1 MDAGQTAGG
10 LIVSALPGPDLPLPI
25 ERALADLA
33 PAGVILFDRNL
44 KTENQIRDLTGAIRE
59 VVGRPVLI
67 AVDLEGG
74 RVNRLK
80 HLHPAWAALPRGIQ
94 QASWERAKLEDL
106 WESVGQAL
114 VALGFDIDFH
124 PPVDLDDSDGTNA
137 IGDRSFGL
145 DPKRTAQTARAI
157 LVGLQRA
164 GIIGCLK
171 HYPGLGGTT
180 LDTHVGLASS
190 PLSKDELWERHAAP
204 YRELA
209 EIAPMIMTAHAHY
222 PAVDGP
228 EPLPAT
234 YSPRLLQ
241 EWLRDRIGYRSVII
255 SDDLEMGAVADGT
268 SAGKRAL
275 LALKAGCDLAMFCQ
289 ELDAPLYARDEI
301 AVRLERGDL
310 AWDEISEKSTRLK
323 LLLASHRGGRGARPP
338 YQSALSSLESLLST

>member
-1 MDAGQTAGG
+1 MDSGHIAGR
-10 LIVSALPGPDLPLPI
+10 LIVSALPGPDLPLKI
-25 ERALADLA
+25 ERALADLS

-44 KTENQIRDLTGAIRE
+44 KTESQIRDLTGAIRE
-59 VVGRPVLI
+59 VVGHPVLI

-80 HLHPAWAALPRGIQ
+80 HLNPAWAALPRGIQ
-94 QASWERAKLEDL
+94 QADWEIAKLEDL
-106 WESVGQAL
+106 WDSVGQAI
-114 VALGFDIDFH
+114 VALGFDLDFH

-145 DPKRTAQTARAI
+145 DPQRTARIARAI
-157 LVGLQRA
+157 LGGLQRA
-164 GIIGCLK
+164 GVIGCLK

-190 PLSKDELWERHAAP
+190 PLSKAELWERHAAP
-204 YRELA
+204 YRELC
-209 EIAPMIMTAHAHY
+209 EITPMIMTAHAHY

-241 EWLRDRIGYRSVII
+241 EWLRDRICYQGAVV

-268 SAGKRAL
+268 SAGDRACRAL
-275 LALKAGCDLAMFCQ
+275 EAGCDLAMFCQ
-289 ELDAPLYARDEI
+289 ELDAPLYARDAI
-301 AVRLERGDL
+301 AARLERGDL
-310 AWDEISEKSTRLK
+310 AWDTISEKSLRLK
-323 LLLASHRGGRGARPP
+323 TLLSNHTGARGARPK
-338 YQSALSSLESLLST
+338 YDAAISSLRTLLKA